1 MKKEKIQDAARSRI
15 LILDG
20 AMGTAI
26 QQYGLTEEAFRGE
39 EFRGHSVPLKGDNDI
54 LNLTCPEVIR
64 EIHRAYIAAGADI
77 LNVSGAARTPEIV
90 DTIRQRFP
98 EIPIIATGGPT
109 EADMLR
115 TIHAGANA
123 ITYTPPTT
131 GQLFSKMMG
140 EYRDR
145 F

>member
-77 LNVSGAARTPEIV
+77 ITTNTFNSNAISQEEYRLTESVYRLNREGARIARE
-90 DTIRQRFP
+90 
-98 EIPIIATGGPT
+98 
-109 EADMLR
+109 EADAAEGGR
-115 TIHAGANA
+115 TVFVAGRSEERRV
-123 ITYTPPTT
+123 
-131 GQLFSKMMG
+131 GKECGS
-140 EYRDR
+140 
-145 F
+145 